1 MIGDMEN
8 TGFCLPGKESLY
20 NILMMEERQT
30 IFGLGVGSATKY
42 VNPND
47 WTLSQHN
54 NPKDL
59 NFYNQRIDELIENK
73 MMQINKLFH
82 RNLD

>member
-1 MIGDMEN
+1 MDIIYTPEFN
-8 TGFCLPGKESLY
+8 HF

-47 WTLSQHN
+47 WTLTQHN

-59 NFYNQRIDELIENK
+59 YFYNQRIDELIENK
-73 MMQINKLFH
+73 IMQINTRFH